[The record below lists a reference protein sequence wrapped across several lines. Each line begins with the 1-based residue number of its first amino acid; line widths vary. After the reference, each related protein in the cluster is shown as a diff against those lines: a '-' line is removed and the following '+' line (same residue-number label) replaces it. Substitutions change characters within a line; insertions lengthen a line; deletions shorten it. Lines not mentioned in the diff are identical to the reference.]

1 MLSLGAAG
9 HHSTPMNE
17 TKAFEPLNRK
27 TKSLAELF
35 LLRTT
40 DSANREAFRF
50 PVGDDW
56 RSLTWKESGDRVRGI
71 AGGLL
76 SMGLGPEERVG
87 ILSGTRVEWILADL
101 GVLCAG
107 GATTTV
113 YPSTTGEDC
122 AFILDDSASKFVI
135 VEDKAQLA
143 KLREQRASM
152 PKLQKMILIDG
163 EKDAADGDFVI
174 TLKELEAA
182 GAKWVAE
189 NPQGIDQV
197 VAKIQAEQLATLVYT
212 SGTTGKPKG
221 VRLVQECWAY
231 MADGIAATG
240 LWKPDDV
247 QFLWLPMAHVF
258 GKVLMCGHL
267 MSGSITSIDGR
278 IPKIVENLAIVR
290 PTLMGAAPRI
300 FEKVYNKIIQNV
312 KAQSPAKQKIFRWA
326 IAVGKK
332 GSAVR
337 QKGGTPSGLLALQLA
352 LAEKLVF
359 KKLKATFGGRL
370 RFFISGSAPL
380 SRDIAEFFHAC
391 GVLILEGYGLTES
404 SAASTVNRIS
414 KYRFGTVGIPLP
426 GTVVRIA
433 PEDGEIL
440 IKSPAIMRGYHNLP
454 EQSAE
459 ALTADGWL
467 HTGDI
472 GEIDSDGFIR
482 ITDRK
487 KDLIKTSGG
496 KYVAPQM
503 IEGKL
508 KAACPYLSQ
517 VVVHGDTRNFCSALF
532 SVDEEAVM
540 KWARDNGYGSKSYKE
555 VAESPELRALIEP
568 YVDQVNRELAKWE
581 TIKKFAILPRDL
593 TIEEGELTPSLKVKR
608 KAVEQKYKA
617 MLDQLYE
624 GSLAD

>member
-1 MLSLGAAG
+1 MMES
-9 HHSTPMNE
+9 
-17 TKAFEPLNRK
+17 KAFEPLTRR
-27 TKSLAELF
+27 TKSLAALF
-35 LLRTT
+35 LLRTK
-40 DSANREAFRF
+40 DNAEREAFRF
-50 PVGDDW
+50 PVTKNGVDEW
-56 RSLTWKESGDRVRGI
+56 KSMTWKAAGERVHAI
-71 AGGLL
+71 AGGLRSL
-76 SMGLGPEERVG
+76 GLVAEERVG
-87 ILSGTRVEWILADL
+87 VLSGTRVEWILADL

-113 YPSTTGEDC
+113 YPSTTAEDC
-122 AFILDDSASKFVI
+122 AFILDDSASKFVV
-135 VEDKAQLA
+135 VEDKAQLD
-143 KLREQRASM
+143 KLRSQRSAMS
-152 PKLQKMILIDG
+152 KLSKVILIDG
-163 EKDAADGDFVI
+163 ERPAADGDWVM
-174 TLKELEAA
+174 TLPELEALGKTWLA
-182 GAKWVAE
+182 A
-189 NPQGIDQV
+189 NPGEIE
-197 VAKIQAEQLATLVYT
+197 KIVEAIQPEQIATLVYT

-231 MADGIAATG
+231 TADGIDATG
-240 LWKPDDV
+240 LWQRDEI

-267 MSGSITSIDGR
+267 MSGSVTAIDGR
-278 IPKIVENLAIVR
+278 IPKIIDNLAVVR
-290 PTLMGAAPRI
+290 PTLMAAAPRI
-300 FEKVYNKIIQNV
+300 FEKVYNKVIQGI
-312 KAQSPAKQKIFRWA
+312 KEKGGFSEKIFRWA
-326 IAVGKK
+326 VAVGKR
-332 GSAVR
+332 GSVVK
-337 QKGGTPSGLLALQLA
+337 QEGKTPGGLLALQLA

-359 KKLKATFGGRL
+359 SKIKQRFGGRL

-380 SRDIAEFFHAC
+380 SREIAEFFHAC
-391 GVLILEGYGLTES
+391 GILILEGYGLTES
-404 SAASTVNRIS
+404 SAASSVNRLS

-426 GTVVRIA
+426 GTTIRLA
-433 PEDGEIL
+433 ESDSEIL
-440 IKSPAIMRGYHNLP
+440 IKSPGVMRGYHNLP
-454 EQSAE
+454 EQTAE

-472 GEIDSDGFIR
+472 GEIDADGFIR

-540 KWARDNGYGSKSYKE
+540 KWARENGLGAKSYAE
-555 VAESPELRALIEP
+555 VTKSPELRALIEP
-568 YVDQVNRELAKWE
+568 YVEEVNQSLAKWE

-608 KAVEQKYKA
+608 KAVEQKYKS
-617 MLDQLYE
+617 MLDKLYE
-624 GSLAD
+624 GALAD